1 MAHVDQLYYS
11 ALRTDHTPATP
22 SQIGPDPM
30 SGTTSTAAPV
40 AGPRGSA
47 AEVFGT
53 ALGLGLTSFGGPIA
67 HLGYFERTYVRQ
79 RQWLSADEY
88 AGLVAL
94 CQMAPG
100 PASSQVGF
108 LIGLKRAGWLGGL
121 AAWVGFSLPSAIVMF
136 AFAILAPRLQGAAT
150 DAVLHGLKL
159 VAVAVVA
166 QAVWSMA
173 QKLCPDRTRAA
184 LALLAAALL
193 LIVGGPWTQLAALIG
208 GAVGG
213 AILCRNVTNLA
224 ALPAMPVGLR
234 TGGVALV
241 VFLALLLLCPFVIQ
255 AAPHQLP
262 ALSAVFYQSG
272 ALVFGGGHVVLPLL
286 RDALVPSGWISD
298 DAFLAGYGM
307 AQAVP
312 GPLFTFSAYL
322 GAVVAPAGAALLWS
336 GLALVFIFLPGI
348 LVAVAGLP
356 LWTWLGHHPAARGAL
371 AGINAAVVGVLGAAL
386 YSPIWT
392 SAVLNGR
399 DVAIAA
405 AGLMLLERWRTPPL
419 AVVVFC
425 VAAALA
431 SAALG

>member
-1 MAHVDQLYYS
+1 M
-11 ALRTDHTPATP
+11 TDMT
-22 SQIGPDPM
+22 
-30 SGTTSTAAPV
+30 TAAAP
-40 AGPRGSA
+40 AATRRGSA
-47 AEVFGT
+47 AEVFGV

-67 HLGYFERTYVRQ
+67 HLGYFERTYVRR
-79 RQWLSADEY
+79 RQWLSADQY

-108 LIGLKRAGWLGGL
+108 LIGVKRAGWLGGL

-136 AFAILAPRLQGAAT
+136 AFALLAPRLQGAAI
-150 DAVLHGLKL
+150 DAGLHGLKL

-173 QKLCPDRTRAA
+173 QKLCPDRPRAA
-184 LALLAAALL
+184 LAILAAALL
-193 LIVGGPWTQLAALIG
+193 LIVGGPWMQLAALLGGAAG
-208 GAVGG
+208 GAV
-213 AILCRNVTNLA
+213 LCRNVMNLA
-224 ALPAMPVGLR
+224 ALPAMPVGPR
-234 TGGVALV
+234 AGGAALV
-241 VFLALLLLCPFVIQ
+241 VFLALLVLCPFVIQ
-255 AAPHQLP
+255 AAVHTLP
-262 ALSAVFYQSG
+262 ALSAIFYQAG

-286 RDALVPSGWISD
+286 RDALVPSGWLSD

-322 GAVVAPAGAALLWS
+322 GAVVAPPGMALLWS
-336 GLALVFIFLPGI
+336 AAALVFMFLPGL
-348 LVAVAGLP
+348 LVALAGLP
-356 LWTWLGHHPAARGAL
+356 LWTWLGHHAAARGAL

-386 YSPIWT
+386 YTPIWT
-392 SAVLNGR
+392 SAIGNGR

-405 AGLMLLERWRTPPL
+405 AGLLLLERWRAPPL

-425 VAAALA
+425 VVAALA
-431 SAALG
+431 SAALT